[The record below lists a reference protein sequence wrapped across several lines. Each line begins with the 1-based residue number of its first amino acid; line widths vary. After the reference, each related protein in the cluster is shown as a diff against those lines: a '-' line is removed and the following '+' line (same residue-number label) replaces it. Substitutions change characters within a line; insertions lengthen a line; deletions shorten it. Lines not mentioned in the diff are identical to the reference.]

1 MPIISNRTSQLGT
14 ENAFV
19 VLAEVTALQ
28 KQGKDIIMFSV
39 GQPDFPTPTHVQ
51 NAAIEAIRGGKHGY
65 TPAPGLM
72 ELRSV
77 VAKSMGEFR
86 GLDIKPEDVVVTA
99 GAKPMIAYA
108 IHSTTDYSVGHEV
121 IVPVP
126 GFPIYASQTAAS
138 GAVPVPLM
146 LRESRDFAFDPADLE
161 RAITP
166 KTRLLILNSPHNPT
180 GGLLT
185 RQNLEDIATILSKHP
200 NIWVYSDEIYSRL
213 TYDEDYVSIASIPGM
228 YERTIIADG
237 ASKAWA
243 MTGWRIGFA
252 SNPILA
258 PHFTRWVINTESC
271 ASQISQWAAIEAIGG
286 PQETTVAMKDEFHA
300 RRDLIVR
307 LLNDIPGVTC
317 RTPGG
322 AFYAWPNVTE
332 ACKMVGVADS
342 EELRKRLLYEAGVA
356 VLSDIH
362 FGPKVPGDGEHV
374 RFSYAASR
382 QMIEEGVGRMRDF
395 IVKNSKGVSA
405 APGLK
410 NAERATPASL

>member
-1 MPIISNRTSQLGT
+1 
-14 ENAFV
+14 
-19 VLAEVTALQ
+19 
-28 KQGKDIIMFSV
+28 MFSV

-51 NAAIEAIRGGKHGY
+51 NAAIVAIRGGKHGY

-166 KTRLLILNSPHNPT
+166 KTRLLILNSTHNPT

-185 RQNLEDIATILSKHP
+185 RQNHEDKATILTKHP

-410 NAERATPASL
+410 NADRATPASV

>member
-1 MPIISNRTSQLGT
+1 MPVISQRTAHLGT

-28 KQGKDIIMFSV
+28 RQGKDIIMFSV
-39 GQPDFPTPTHVQ
+39 GQPDFPTPLHVQ
-51 NAAIEAIRGGKHGY
+51 EAGIEAIRAGRHGY
-65 TPAPGLM
+65 TPAPGIA
-72 ELRSV
+72 ELRAV

-86 GLDIKPEDVVVTA
+86 GLDIKPENVVVA
-99 GAKPMIAYA
+99 SGAKPFIGYTVQA
-108 IHSTTDYSVGHEV
+108 TTDYGVGDEV
-121 IVPVP
+121 ICPLP
-126 GFPIYASQTAAS
+126 GFPIYASQIVAS
-138 GAVPVPLM
+138 GATPVPLV

-161 RAITP
+161 AAITP
-166 KTRLLILNSPHNPT
+166 RTKLLILNSPQNPT
-180 GGLLT
+180 GGVLT
-185 RQNLEDIATILSKHP
+185 RENLEDIATILRRHP
-200 NIWVYSDEIYSRL
+200 DIWVYSDEIYSRL
-213 TYDEDYVSIASIPGM
+213 TYDAPYTSIASIPGM

-258 PHFTRWVINTESC
+258 PHFTQWVINTESC
-271 ASQISQWAAIEAIGG
+271 ASQISQWAAVEAIGG
-286 PQETTVAMKDEFHA
+286 SQDTTMEMKNEFHA
-300 RRDLIVR
+300 RRDLIVK
-307 LLNDIPGVTC
+307 LLNEVPGVTC
-317 RTPGG
+317 RMPGG

-332 ACKMVGVADS
+332 ACRMVGVASS
-342 EELRKRLLYEAGVA
+342 EELRKRLLNEAGVA

-395 IVKNSKGVSA
+395 IVRN
-405 APGLK
+405 
-410 NAERATPASL
+410 TD

>member
-1 MPIISNRTSQLGT
+1 MPSISQRTNSLGT

-39 GQPDFPTPTHVQ
+39 GQPDFPTPDHVQ
-51 NAAIEAIRGGKHGY
+51 KAAIDAIKGGRHGY
-65 TPAPGLM
+65 TPAPGIG

-86 GLDIKPEDVVVTA
+86 NLDIRAEDVVIAA
-99 GAKPMIAYA
+99 GAKPLIAYA
-108 IHSTTDYSVGHEV
+108 IQSTTDFGVGDEV
-121 IVPVP
+121 ICPTP
-126 GFPIYASQTAAS
+126 GFPIYSSQTVAS

-161 RAITP
+161 AAITP
-166 KTRLLILNSPHNPT
+166 RTKLLILNSPHNPT
-180 GGLLT
+180 GGLLS
-185 RQNLEDIATILSKHP
+185 RQNLEDIATILRKHP
-200 NIWVYSDEIYSRL
+200 DIWIYSDEIYSRL
-213 TYDEDYVSIASIPGM
+213 TYDEGYTSIASMPGM

-252 SNPILA
+252 ANPILSQ
-258 PHFTRWVINTESC
+258 HFARWVINTESC
-271 ASQISQWAAIEAIGG
+271 ASQISQWAAVEAIGG
-286 PQETTVAMKDEFHA
+286 DQTTTEEMRKEFHA

-307 LLNDIPGVTC
+307 LLNDIPGVKC
-317 RTPGG
+317 RMPGG

-332 ACKMVGVADS
+332 ACKLTGIKDS
-342 EELRKRLLYEAGVA
+342 EEMRKRLLNEAGVA

-362 FGPKVPGDGEHV
+362 FGQRVPGDGEHV

-382 QMIEEGVGRMRDF
+382 AVIEEGVGRMRDF
-395 IVKNSKGVSA
+395 IVRNMD
-405 APGLK
+405 
-410 NAERATPASL
+410 

>member
-1 MPIISNRTSQLGT
+1 MPAISQRTNSLGT

-39 GQPDFPTPTHVQ
+39 GQPDFPTPVHVQ
-51 NAAIEAIRGGKHGY
+51 DAAIEAIRGGRHGY
-65 TPAPGLM
+65 TPAPGIA

-77 VAKSMGEFR
+77 VARSMGEFR
-86 GLDIKPEDVVVTA
+86 NLPIKPEDVVIAA
-99 GAKPMIAYA
+99 GAKPLIAYA
-108 IHSTTDYSVGHEV
+108 IQSVTDAGVGDEV
-121 IVPVP
+121 ICPTP
-126 GFPIYASQTAAS
+126 GFPIYSSQTVAS

-161 RAITP
+161 AAITP
-166 KTRLLILNSPHNPT
+166 RTKLVILNSPHNPT

-185 RQNLEDIATILSKHP
+185 RQNLEDIATILRKHP
-200 NIWVYSDEIYSRL
+200 NIWIYSDEIYSRL
-213 TYDEDYVSIASIPGM
+213 TYDEAYTSIASIPGM

-252 SNPILA
+252 SNPILSQ
-258 PHFTRWVINTESC
+258 HFARWVINTESC
-271 ASQISQWAAIEAIGG
+271 ASQISQWAAVEAIGG
-286 PQETTVAMKDEFHA
+286 DQRTTFEMRDEFHA
-300 RRDLIVR
+300 RRDLIVK
-307 LLNDIPGVTC
+307 LLNDIPGVNC
-317 RTPGG
+317 RKPGG

-332 ACKMVGVADS
+332 ACKLTGIKDS
-342 EELRKRLLYEAGVA
+342 EEMRKRLLNEAGVA

-362 FGPKVPGDGEHV
+362 FGQRVPGDGEHV

-395 IVKNSKGVSA
+395 IVRNMD
-405 APGLK
+405 
-410 NAERATPASL
+410 

>member
-1 MPIISNRTSQLGT
+1 MPQLSQRTSHLGT

-28 KQGKDIIMFSV
+28 RAGKDIIMFSV
-39 GQPDFPTPTHVQ
+39 GQPDFPTPVHVQ
-51 NAAIEAIRGGKHGY
+51 DKAIQAIRDGKHGY
-65 TPAPGLM
+65 TPAPGLG

-86 GLDIKPEDVVVTA
+86 GLDIKADDVVVTA

-108 IHSTTDYSVGHEV
+108 IHSTTDYGVGDEV
-121 IVPVP
+121 ICPLP
-126 GFPIYASQTAAS
+126 GFPIYASQAAAS

-161 RAITP
+161 AAITP
-166 KTRLLILNSPHNPT
+166 RTRLLILNSPHNPT

-185 RQNLEDIATILSKHP
+185 KQNLEDIATILRKHP
-200 NIWVYSDEIYSRL
+200 DIWIYSDEIYSRL
-213 TYDEDYVSIASIPGM
+213 TYDQDYTSIASIPGM

-258 PHFTRWVINTESC
+258 PHFTRWIINTESC

-286 PQETTVAMKDEFHA
+286 PQDTTVAMKNEFHA
-300 RRDLIVR
+300 RRDLIVK
-307 LLNDIPGVTC
+307 LLNDVPGVHC
-317 RTPGG
+317 RLPGG

-332 ACKMVGVADS
+332 ACRMVGVPNS
-342 EELRKRLLYEAGVA
+342 EELRKRLLNEAGVA
-356 VLSDIH
+356 VLSDGH
-362 FGPKVPGDGEHV
+362 FGAKVPGDGEHV

-382 QMIEEGVGRMRDF
+382 EMITEGVGRMREF
-395 IVKNSKGVSA
+395 IVKNT
-405 APGLK
+405 
-410 NAERATPASL
+410 N